1 MTPDQNTVVTLHL
14 IQLTKHDNTTEH
26 MIRTEDKFSYDVR
39 NGSRDSMT
47 AINQRNRIISFTNFN
62 AQFFIH

>member
-47 AINQRNRIISFTNFN
+47 AINQRNRII
-62 AQFFIH
+62 